1 MGEPVKIVD
10 LAYRMIELSGR
21 TVRDA
26 FNPDGDI
33 EIKVIGLRPGEKL
46 FEELLIGD
54 KAATT
59 KHPRIMKAHEEFL
72 AWGELSLALE
82 KLESLA
88 SANDIV
94 GLRQMLL
101 KLNLG
106 YFAAEALSFS

>member
-1 MGEPVKIVD
+1 
-10 LAYRMIELSGR
+10 
-21 TVRDA
+21 
-26 FNPDGDI
+26 
-33 EIKVIGLRPGEKL
+33 
-46 FEELLIGD
+46 
-54 KAATT
+54 
-59 KHPRIMKAHEEFL
+59 MKAHEEFL